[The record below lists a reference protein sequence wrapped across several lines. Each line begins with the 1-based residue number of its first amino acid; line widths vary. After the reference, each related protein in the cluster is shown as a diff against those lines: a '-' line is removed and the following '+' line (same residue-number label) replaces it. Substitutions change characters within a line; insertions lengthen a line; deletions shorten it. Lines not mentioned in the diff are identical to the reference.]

1 MSIRKNTDTTL
12 RLVQLAILTAIIVV
26 LQLAGTAVKLNIFGT
41 SISLVLVPIVL
52 GAMLL
57 GPKAGAFLGFVFG
70 VIAFVAG
77 GVLGGDPF
85 FTVIL
90 FQAHPFFTGLIC
102 IVKGTAAGLCAGL
115 VYRAVCGIQKKGASL
130 AATFL
135 AAATA
140 PIVNTGL
147 FILGGLLLVSD
158 TLSANFVGDGQT
170 VLYYLVFFVAGVNFL
185 LELALNLIAAPA
197 IFRLYQAF
205 AKRFTKG

>member
-1 MSIRKNTDTTL
+1 MSIRRKEGATL
-12 RLVQLAILTAIIVV
+12 RLVQLALLTAIIVI
-26 LQLAGTAVKLNIFGT
+26 LQLTGTAIKLNILGT
-41 SISLVLVPIVL
+41 SVSLVLVPIVL

-57 GPKAGAFLGFVFG
+57 GPASGAFLGFVFG
-70 VIAFVAG
+70 LITYLM
-77 GVLGGDPF
+77 GVFGADT
-85 FTVIL
+85 FTFLL
-90 FQAHPFFTGLIC
+90 FQDHPLITALIC

-140 PIVNTGL
+140 PVVNTGL
-147 FILGGLLLVSD
+147 FILGALLVSD
-158 TLSANFVGDGQT
+158 TLSANFVNAEAGET
-170 VLYYLVFFVAGVNFL
+170 VIYFLVVVCAGINFL

-205 AKRFTKG
+205 AKRLSRK

>member
-70 VIAFVAG
+70 VITYLM
-77 GVLGGDPF
+77 GVFGADF
-85 FTVIL
+85 FTFTLV
-90 FQAHPFFTGLIC
+90 QDHPVMTGVIC

-115 VYRAVCGIQKKGASL
+115 VYNAALKLLKGKTL
-130 AATFL
+130 LATFL
-135 AAATA
+135 ASATA

-147 FILGGLLLVSD
+147 FILGALFVSD
-158 TLSANFVGDGQT
+158 TLSANFVGEGET
-170 VLYYLVFFVAGVNFL
+170 VLYFLIVVCAGINFL
-185 LELALNLIAAPA
+185 LELAINLIAAPA
-197 IFRLYQAF
+197 IFRVYQAF

>member
-70 VIAFVAG
+70 VITYLM
-77 GVLGGDPF
+77 GVFGADF
-85 FTVIL
+85 FTFTL
-90 FQAHPFFTGLIC
+90 FQDHPVMTGVIC

-115 VYRAVCGIQKKGASL
+115 VYNAALKLLKGKTL
-130 AATFL
+130 LATFL
-135 AAATA
+135 ASATA

-147 FILGGLLLVSD
+147 FILGALFVSD
-158 TLSANFVGDGQT
+158 TLSANFVGEGET
-170 VLYYLVFFVAGVNFL
+170 VLYFLIVVCAGINFL
-185 LELALNLIAAPA
+185 LELAINLIAAPA
-197 IFRLYQAF
+197 IFRVYQAF
-205 AKRFTKG
+205 AKRFSKN

>member
-70 VIAFVAG
+70 VITYLM
-77 GVLGGDPF
+77 GVFGADF
-85 FTVIL
+85 FTFTL
-90 FQAHPFFTGLIC
+90 FQDHPVMTGAIC

-115 VYRAVCGIQKKGASL
+115 VYNAALKLLKGKTL
-130 AATFL
+130 LATFL
-135 AAATA
+135 ASATA

-147 FILGGLLLVSD
+147 FILGALFVSD
-158 TLSANFVGDGQT
+158 TLSANFVGEGET
-170 VLYYLVFFVAGVNFL
+170 VLYFLIVVCAGINFL
-185 LELALNLIAAPA
+185 LELAINLIAAPA
-197 IFRLYQAF
+197 IFRVYQAF

>member
-70 VIAFVAG
+70 VITYLM
-77 GVLGGDPF
+77 GVFGADF
-85 FTVIL
+85 FTFTL
-90 FQAHPFFTGLIC
+90 FQDHPVMTGVIC

-115 VYRAVCGIQKKGASL
+115 VYNAALKLLKGKTL
-130 AATFL
+130 LATFF
-135 AAATA
+135 ASATA

-147 FILGGLLLVSD
+147 FILGALFVSD
-158 TLSANFVGDGQT
+158 TLSANFVGEGET
-170 VLYYLVFFVAGVNFL
+170 VLYFLIVVCAGINFL
-185 LELALNLIAAPA
+185 LELAINLIAAPA
-197 IFRLYQAF
+197 IFRVYQAF
-205 AKRFTKG
+205 AKRFSKN